1 VTAAEIRAHI
11 DPMRHE
17 FAEQRSLILPALRF
31 AQREKGYLTLEDLE
45 AVAEATDL
53 TPAYVEGVATFYD
66 RLYLRPVG
74 RWVLSVCV
82 TLPCMLRGSDELLE
96 HLCDRL
102 GLEDGH
108 GGGTTEDGL
117 FTLQEAQCLGACD
130 RAPAMQVNA
139 EDMLGPTTPEEADR
153 LLERLREA
161 PAPDGFVR

>member
-1 VTAAEIRAHI
+1 VTAAEIRTHI
-11 DPMRHE
+11 DPMRPE
-17 FAEQRSLILPALRF
+17 FADQRSLILPALRF
-31 AQREKGYLTLEDLE
+31 AQREKGYLTLDDLE

-82 TLPCMLRGSDELLE
+82 TLPCMLRGCDELID

-102 GLEDGH
+102 GVPP
-108 GGGTTEDGL
+108 GGTTEDGL

-130 RAPAMQVNA
+130 RAPAIQVNA

-161 PAPDGFVR
+161 PAPDAYVR

>member
-1 VTAAEIRAHI
+1 MTAAEIRAHI
-11 DPMRHE
+11 DPIRHE
-17 FAEQRSLILPALRF
+17 FADQRSLILPALRF
-31 AQREKGYLTLEDLE
+31 AQREKGYLTLADLE

-82 TLPCMLRGSDELLE
+82 TLPCMLRGSDELFD

-102 GLEDGH
+102 ELGH
-108 GGGTTEDGL
+108 HGGTTGDGL

-130 RAPAMQVNA
+130 RAPAIQVNA
-139 EDMLGPTTPEEADR
+139 EDMLGPTTPADADR

-161 PAPDGFVR
+161 SAPDGYVR